1 MNKYIVVAVVVFL
14 LVIIVFSLLS
24 QKCKPEDLIRIL
36 ETQANIYI
44 TEDETN
50 ANKDTIVV
58 KNKKYICNWL
68 TSNDL
73 GLSESYIRNEWNA
86 PDLENVIYK
95 MLINYKNLQNT
106 LKQKYWRYVLATYF
120 IPPLAKNNLK
130 ESKENITFH
139 YDIGND
145 LFIKMLGKSMQ
156 YTCATGFKDG
166 MTLDEAQFNKMEMI
180 GRKLQLKKGMEV
192 LDIGCGFGSLA
203 NYLQKTYDVK
213 ITGVTLSKNQ
223 YTYATTNFKNVTFLL
238 QDYREVK
245 GTFDRVFSIGMF
257 EHVGRNNMQEYFDTC
272 YELLKPDGIMFIHT
286 IGTETKKW
294 DRRCFISKYI
304 FPNCGIP
311 LLSHMIKD
319 KWIMEHFENFGHS
332 YAKTLRAWYNNVS
345 KDNWGGLPPEKYNER
360 FKRIWTFY
368 LLGCVATFRSTNT
381 LLWQIVYRK
390 RPTYADYVHKRL

>member
-1 MNKYIVVAVVVFL
+1 MNKYIVAGVGFL
-14 LVIIVFSLLS
+14 VVIICSLLY

-36 ETQANIYI
+36 ETQANIHI
-44 TEDETN
+44 TEDESN
-50 ANKDTIVV
+50 ANMDTIVV
-58 KNKKYICNWL
+58 KDKKYVCNWL

-86 PDLENVIYK
+86 PDLENVLYK
-95 MLINYKNLQNT
+95 MLINQDNLHKT
-106 LKQKYWRYVLATYF
+106 LQKYWKYVLATYF

-130 ESKENITFH
+130 ESKENVTFH

-145 LFIKMLGKSMQ
+145 LYIKMLGKSMQ
-156 YTCATGFKDG
+156 YTCATGFEDG
-166 MTLDEAQFNKMEMI
+166 MTLDEAQLNKMKII
-180 GRKLQLKKGMEV
+180 GRKLQLKKGMTV

-223 YTYATTNFKNVTFLL
+223 YTYAKTNFKNVTFVL

-245 GTFDRVFSIGMF
+245 GTFDRVYSIGVF
-257 EHVGRNNMQEYFDTC
+257 EHVGRKNYQQYFDTC
-272 YELLKPDGIMFIHT
+272 YKLLKSDGIMFIHT
-286 IGTETKKW
+286 IGFKNKKW
-294 DRRCFISKYI
+294 NTKCFVNKYI
-304 FPNCGIP
+304 FPGGELP
-311 LLSHMIKD
+311 HLSHMIQD

-332 YAKTLRAWYNNVS
+332 YTKTLRAWYNNVS

-368 LLGCVATFRSTNT
+368 LLGSAASFRSVG
-381 LLWQIVYRK
+381 LFLWQIVYRK
-390 RPTYADYVHKRL
+390 IPTYADYVYKRL